1 MTVRQS
7 DHIHITLISSTL
19 PALNGPWQCKSLQS
33 RGTAHHK
40 IHYLV
45 WSALIT
51 KQLARR
57 QTTGTQTQLD
67 TTHILPGSQW
77 MHGQRASPDRT
88 TLITVYSHSL
98 TVTLQPSHSSLGAP
112 SLSLPP
118 QTTRVCGL
126 MKSKSILLNPTT
138 LFQPQNTLGFCHCS
152 FSWATFW
159 NWKRKWWK

>member
-1 MTVRQS
+1 MAPGNARASRAAAQL
-7 DHIHITLISSTL
+7 ITKFTIS
-19 PALNGPWQCKSLQS
+19 
-33 RGTAHHK
+33 
-40 IHYLV
+40 
-45 WSALIT
+45 SALIT

-118 QTTRVCGL
+118 QTTKEPGERSKQWCYSRVCGL